1 MTIAILKNICYT
13 PYYRKLTLHEIN
25 PAFKSSRLIMSFIFV
40 YVNFRDLN
48 FSRFGPGQIFPSYVY
63 GKSDEQS
70 VHSILDY
77 TLNFVPVCVST
88 SFVLCERPVNF
99 LYFEMSPSR
108 RVSLLL

>member
-48 FSRFGPGQIFPSYVY
+48 FSRFGLGNRRAFCMRMRESA
-63 GKSDEQS
+63 EQQ
-70 VHSILDY
+70 
-77 TLNFVPVCVST
+77 
-88 SFVLCERPVNF
+88 
-99 LYFEMSPSR
+99 
-108 RVSLLL
+108 